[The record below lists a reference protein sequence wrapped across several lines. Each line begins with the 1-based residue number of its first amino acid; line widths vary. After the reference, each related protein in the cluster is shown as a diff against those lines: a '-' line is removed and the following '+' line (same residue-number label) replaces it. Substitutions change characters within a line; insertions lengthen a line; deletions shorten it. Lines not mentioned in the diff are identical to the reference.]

1 MSINSDLSA
10 FSTATLL
17 DRKRRLEALLRN
29 EETYTSERWMEWKMI
44 LEELMDREYY
54 GRVIIR
60 PVDGAEFA
68 QLSGAI
74 SDEE

>member
-1 MSINSDLSA
+1 MNLKS

-17 DRKRRLEALLRN
+17 DRKRRLEADLHNPNLF
-29 EETYTSERWMEWKMI
+29 TAERWLEWKKV

-54 GRVIIR
+54 GRVEIKSL
-60 PVDGAEFA
+60 DEKEFT